1 MNEKDL
7 SNTALRGAIA
17 ETIQELLPCIAE
29 RVFQKLHDQRLPE
42 LHRRLLDKINSQGV
56 ETSSPDSYEPLGSVH
71 ARYGLSLKLPG
82 VSLEDYIALKD
93 LRAEI
98 LNTDTP
104 DDEVIICCT
113 KLAPD
118 YSVQILREHN
128 KIKEIYFIPREL

>member
-1 MNEKDL
+1 MMNEKDL
-7 SNTALRGAIA
+7 SMLRGAIA

-29 RVFQKLHDQRLPE
+29 RVFQKLHDNRLPE
-42 LHRRLLDKINSQGV
+42 LHRRLLDANYSSAV
-56 ETSSPDSYEPLGSVH
+56 ETSSGNSYEPLGSVH

-82 VSLEDYIALKD
+82 VSPADYIALKD

-104 DDEVIICCT
+104 DDEIIICCT

>member
-1 MNEKDL
+1 MKLNEKDL
-7 SNTALRGAIA
+7 RGAIQ

-42 LHRRLLDKINSQGV
+42 LHRRLLDEINHESV
-56 ETSSPDSYEPLGSVH
+56 ETPSLDSYEPLDSVH
-71 ARYGLSLKLPG
+71 ARYGLSVKLPG
-82 VSLEDYIALKD
+82 VSAEDYIALKD

-104 DDEVIICCT
+104 DDEIIICCT

-128 KIKEIYFIPREL
+128 KIKELYFIPREL